1 MEKGNFFFNSVPGT
15 SKEWDIQ
22 VKTQINIF
30 QLMKCN
36 IIIIFQ
42 NKGDSFELN
51 FLVPYPNIYNL
62 LVVVSPLWF
71 LTFNSEAIT
80 LFMNDKLQRV

>member
-1 MEKGNFFFNSVPGT
+1 
-15 SKEWDIQ
+15 
-22 VKTQINIF
+22 
-30 QLMKCN
+30 MKCN

-42 NKGDSFELN
+42 NKGDNFELN

-71 LTFNSEAIT
+71 MTFYSEAIT
-80 LFMNDKLQRV
+80 LFMNDKLRGYRGVNLFWAR